1 MKFNICGESTFS
13 DEIFLNLTD
22 VFRRIILRSLE
33 DMSLDEQ
40 IAFIK
45 KGVERVREQSLV
57 SLNFLSEDRT
67 KEDKITHLLYLIE
80 RYETNYYLN
89 TVLAA
94 SRRQGLHIAGILVSL
109 FSRNTQLH
117 PFGEIHLVEKEDMS
131 FIISEFHK
139 AFDSGILPKT
149 KHIRMVDA
157 LLGKEKEPEVNPLYS
172 FFQEMSKSSNN
183 DNFMYFEDDDY
194 YLEAVHYY
202 IKNVGI
208 DYKKILYSTSFKEYI
223 EEHEIENDEFECLP
237 SLISEYMEKTSKLSF
252 QTLIL
257 NEIRKDKEKYH
268 RHILNRF
275 LVENIMFG
283 DGDDTLFT
291 DNEA

>member
-40 IAFIK
+40 LAFIK

-57 SLNFLSEDRT
+57 SMNFLSEDRT
-67 KEDKITHLLYLIE
+67 KEEKITHLLYLIE

-117 PFGEIHLVEKEDMS
+117 PFGEIHLVEKEDMN
-131 FIISEFHK
+131 FIISEFNK
-139 AFDSGILPKT
+139 AFDFGILPKT

-237 SLISEYMEKTSKLSF
+237 SLISDYMEKTSKLSF
-252 QTLIL
+252 QTLII